1 MTDEERKNL
10 IATWGDKALRD
21 KFEVNPYGLTQ
32 EELETL
38 QSYDKLE
45 VKVERLVRDVLVQK
59 ALKNSSDTSY
69 NSCIPP
75 CRLLWR
81 VGGICISALTQ
92 MLSPR
97 GRANS

>member
-32 EELETL
+32 EEIERL

-59 ALKNSSDTSY
+59 ALNNSFRY
-69 NSCIPP
+69 K
-75 CRLLWR
+75 L
-81 VGGICISALTQ
+81 
-92 MLSPR
+92 
-97 GRANS
+97 

>member
-21 KFEVNPYGLTQ
+21 KFEVNPIRLTQ

-45 VKVERLVRDVLVQK
+45 VK
-59 ALKNSSDTSY
+59 S
-69 NSCIPP
+69 
-75 CRLLWR
+75 
-81 VGGICISALTQ
+81 
-92 MLSPR
+92 
-97 GRANS
+97 

>member
-21 KFEVNPYGLTQ
+21 KFEVNPYSLTQ
-32 EELETL
+32 EELAAL

-59 ALKNSSDTSY
+59 ALNNSFRY
-69 NSCIPP
+69 K
-75 CRLLWR
+75 L
-81 VGGICISALTQ
+81 
-92 MLSPR
+92 
-97 GRANS
+97 

>member
-21 KFEVNPYGLTQ
+21 KFEVNPYSLTQ

-59 ALKNSSDTSY
+59 ALKNSFRY
-69 NSCIPP
+69 K
-75 CRLLWR
+75 L
-81 VGGICISALTQ
+81 
-92 MLSPR
+92 
-97 GRANS
+97 

>member
-10 IATWGDKALRD
+10 LATWGDKALPE

-59 ALKNSSDTSY
+59 ALNNSFRY
-69 NSCIPP
+69 K
-75 CRLLWR
+75 L
-81 VGGICISALTQ
+81 
-92 MLSPR
+92 
-97 GRANS
+97 